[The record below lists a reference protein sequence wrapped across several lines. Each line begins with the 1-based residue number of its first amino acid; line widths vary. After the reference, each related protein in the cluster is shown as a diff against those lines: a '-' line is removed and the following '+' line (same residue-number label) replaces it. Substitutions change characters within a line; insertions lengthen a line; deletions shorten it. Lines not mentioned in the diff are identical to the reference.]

1 LLAMAPHDPHKIM
14 RRLVVDVVTNAS
26 CPEMFQWDGHT
37 FLLGEHLASGRFAS
51 VRALQ
56 TVSPHPGLPAL
67 VGKIVDR
74 RGWSDEAD
82 LLTAVSPHPHIVR
95 FFGEVRP
102 NLEWRVLIL
111 ERAHGELF
119 TRVESMEDLDESA
132 AARWMAELMS
142 AVEHCHSMGIA
153 HRDIK
158 PENLLL
164 RTEGG
169 DAALCLADFGAAKRM
184 ASRMGF
190 HSPCGSKGYAAPEAS
205 LGRSGTAC
213 YGAAADL
220 WSCGVVAYVLLTGTM
235 PALQTAPPLNGG
247 LTSPTCELIAPAEL
261 WYDVSTEAVDLVRAL
276 LRPHGSRLSASEAR
290 LHPWLNR
297 SQSSTGGMMNGGMMN
312 GGMMTPDVPAIPT
325 TRRGMAE
332 VQGVSKGPT
341 NGDTRAGDFLPATAR
356 RLLASP
362 RRLRDLRSVP
372 DRFAEGWEC
381 SQREWADRLARLADD
396 KRAPVVPHTP
406 PPPAADFMLP
416 RAALTPARPSG
427 RLAGVARAA
436 WAQAHQ
442 QSHSWGQDSIQGTT
456 LVGGR
461 ALSVATGL
469 DRLAAIGSTSSG
481 KLATSTP
488 EPQPC
493 KRMLG
498 MDHHERVPSS
508 VGSHVVLDDASASS
522 SESRAA
528 WQPGLKRAR
537 SISSH
542 LMRLCIPPDP

>member
-1 LLAMAPHDPHKIM
+1 MA

-56 TVSPHPGLPAL
+56 TVSPHPGLPTL
-67 VGKIVDR
+67 VGKVVDR

-82 LLTAVSPHPHIVR
+82 LLNAVSPHPHIVR
-95 FFGEVRP
+95 LFGEVRP

-119 TRVESMEDLDESA
+119 TRVETMEGLDESA

-164 RTEGG
+164 RTEGC

-184 ASRMGF
+184 ATRMGF

-205 LGRSGTAC
+205 LGRSGAAC

-276 LRPHGSRLSASEAR
+276 LQPHGSRLSASEAR

-297 SQSSTGGMMNGGMMN
+297 SPSSTDGMMNR
-312 GGMMTPDVPAIPT
+312 GMMTPDVPAIPK
-325 TRRGMAE
+325 TRPGMVE
-332 VQGVSKGPT
+332 VQGVGDGPT
-341 NGDTRAGDFLPATAR
+341 YGDARAGNTFPSTAC

-416 RAALTPARPSG
+416 RAALTPARTSG
-427 RLAGVARAA
+427 RLRGAA
-436 WAQAHQ
+436 WAQSHQ
-442 QSHSWGQDSIQGTT
+442 QQSPSWGQDCIHGTALVGG

-469 DRLAAIGSTSSG
+469 DRLASIGSTSSG

-488 EPQPC
+488 EQQPC

-498 MDHHERVPSS
+498 MDHHAHTPSS
-508 VGSHVVLDDASASS
+508 MGMGVGSPVVLDDASASS